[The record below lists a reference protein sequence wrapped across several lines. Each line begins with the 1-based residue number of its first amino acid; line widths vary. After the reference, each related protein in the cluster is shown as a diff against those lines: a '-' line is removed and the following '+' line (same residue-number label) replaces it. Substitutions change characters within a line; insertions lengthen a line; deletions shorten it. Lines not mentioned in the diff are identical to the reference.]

1 MKDRL
6 NKGNWTIALSGSG
19 TATANLGPGGVDIL
33 SLTDDSVNNNPT
45 ATPAGDRYN
54 IVSGALGVNITGQEA
69 SVKTYGHY
77 YSDMGVLVFS
87 ATELSASIPG
97 SGSQAGSTVQFSPT
111 GRVSTNIGDQ
121 FRGFGFPTNAS
132 DTVDRKVALRFVN
145 CLKPLGGKLSFR
157 DEEDQVSAQYFC
169 RVRSG
174 QSNFSNNPTFVS
186 GSNNELRNS
195 KMRGNPQTFISS
207 VQLFGEIDNSAGIV
221 ERNVV
226 NYTQTLSEASIGI
239 QTKKV
244 VSGSISQSHWNSL
257 NVLFYTSGSP
267 SYTNEH
273 KFAKPS
279 NNLSLNPTR
288 GTQFLTKYHGYPS
301 SSIITIPSQYYGE
314 KIKENSFK
322 LTDSDN
328 TDNDGN
334 KPIIIDD
341 GFGNLYSTNAH
352 HSQSTSADSSS
363 DNYVG
368 NIFYDKGLVVLTETG
383 SWSGSVKYS
392 DLVDNYNL
400 EFNSHNTITTY
411 EYNLVLRPNEYNN
424 STNYSLRAP
433 LSGSNPSYTVLST
446 QYLAT
451 DYTSSNFQPYIT
463 TINLYQAGN
472 YNEPVIQATL
482 PRPIRKS
489 DKINLAFK
497 IRLDI

>member
-1 MKDRL
+1 MH
-6 NKGNWTIALSGSG
+6 
-19 TATANLGPGGVDIL
+19 V
-33 SLTDDSVNNNPT
+33 
-45 ATPAGDRYN
+45 
-54 IVSGALGVNITGQEA
+54 
-69 SVKTYGHY
+69 
-77 YSDMGVLVFS
+77 
-87 ATELSASIPG
+87 
-97 SGSQAGSTVQFSPT
+97 
-111 GRVSTNIGDQ
+111 
-121 FRGFGFPTNAS
+121 
-132 DTVDRKVALRFVN
+132 
-145 CLKPLGGKLSFR
+145 
-157 DEEDQVSAQYFC
+157 
-169 RVRSG
+169 
-174 QSNFSNNPTFVS
+174 
-186 GSNNELRNS
+186 
-195 KMRGNPQTFISS
+195 
-207 VQLFGEIDNSAGIV
+207 FGEINNSAGIV

-497 IRLDI
+497 IKLDI